1 MAHLSQ
7 CFCQVIACNFI
18 IFNDQNMHDW
28 YFTDVGPVFVGTIS
42 LGPRDS
48 LISLGKSSES
58 RF

>member
-1 MAHLSQ
+1 MSDLSQ

-42 LGPRDS
+42 FNPREP
-48 LISLGKSSES
+48 LISPISSSEAL
-58 RF
+58 F